1 MSWVHSF
8 ILSNMF
14 IEKIIHY
21 VKMKYSNDFKNI
33 NTCINVL
40 ANKGVLETRTEE
52 VHPFS
57 VTLERAPYTSL
68 VCQSSC

>member
-8 ILSNMF
+8 ILSNTF

-33 NTCINVL
+33 NTYMNVL
-40 ANKGVLETRTEE
+40 ANKGVRNMNWK